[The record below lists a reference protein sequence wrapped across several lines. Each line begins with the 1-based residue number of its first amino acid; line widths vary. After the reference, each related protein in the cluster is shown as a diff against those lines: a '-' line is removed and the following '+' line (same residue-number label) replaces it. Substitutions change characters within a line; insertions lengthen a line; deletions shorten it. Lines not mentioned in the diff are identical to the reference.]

1 VKKKKM
7 LVVVDYQND
16 FVDGSLGFPGAE
28 LLDAGIA
35 AEIRKY
41 TENGDVVIATL
52 DSHDDEYLSSR
63 EGRRLP
69 IEHAIL
75 GTHGEEMY
83 GKTGTVF
90 RELLDAP
97 GNETA
102 WEITKRSFGVA
113 PDDMVAVIR
122 ACCDLCEGGDGDDAP
137 GSVISEIKF
146 VGLVSSICVLSNI
159 CVFQAAFPEAQ
170 IVVDA
175 DLIGDF
181 DPNAEAAMLAVL
193 KSLQVE
199 VIWRKKPVELVTK
212 YDALKSLAAGWA
224 CSVCG
229 RECKDKN
236 MVNCCAAFEPTPEF
250 LERAKKELL

>member
-1 VKKKKM
+1 MKKRKM

-16 FVDGSLGFPGAE
+16 FVNGSLGFPGAE

-35 AEIRKY
+35 SEIRKY
-41 TENGDVVIATL
+41 AENDDIVIATR
-52 DSHDDEYLSSR
+52 DSHNGDYLSTR
-63 EGRRLP
+63 EGRKLP
-69 IEHAIL
+69 IEHTIL
-75 GTHGEEMY
+75 GTHGGDMY
-83 GKTGTVF
+83 GETGKVF
-90 RELLDAP
+90 YELLDDP
-97 GNETA
+97 SNETV
-102 WEITKRSFGVA
+102 WEITKRTFGVA
-113 PDDMVAVIR
+113 PDDMMAVIR
-122 ACCDLCEGGDGDDAP
+122 ACCDLCEGGDGDDDP

-159 CVFQAAFPEAQ
+159 CVFQATFPESQ